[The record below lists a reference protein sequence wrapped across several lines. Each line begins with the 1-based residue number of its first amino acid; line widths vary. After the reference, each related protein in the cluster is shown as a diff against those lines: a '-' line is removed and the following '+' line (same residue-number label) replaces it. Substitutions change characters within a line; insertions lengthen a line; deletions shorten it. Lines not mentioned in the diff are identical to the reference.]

1 MRTIVAAMVA
11 GVGILLIASL
21 EAAATPADGAS
32 IARAGKQ
39 LDPVI
44 NAATKK
50 RKKAQAQP
58 QTDAKPACAID
69 QKRDR
74 FGYCVP
80 YNR

>member
-11 GVGILLIASL
+11 GLGILLIASL
-21 EAAATPADGAS
+21 EASAMPADGAS

-44 NAATKK
+44 NAAIKK
-50 RKKAQAQP
+50 RKKVQA